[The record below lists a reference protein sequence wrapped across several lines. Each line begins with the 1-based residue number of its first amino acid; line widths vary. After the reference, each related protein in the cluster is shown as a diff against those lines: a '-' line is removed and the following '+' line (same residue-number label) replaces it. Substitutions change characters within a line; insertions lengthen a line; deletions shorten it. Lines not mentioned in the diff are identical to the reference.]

1 MWAQTWS
8 GIMDLVIP
16 YPDATQVDAT
26 PAMLA
31 QVNEH
36 ELGTHTHVYPGEDDT
51 EICIDAEGNRL
62 TI

>member
-1 MWAQTWS
+1 
-8 GIMDLVIP
+8 MDLVIP

-31 QVNEH
+31 QVNAH
-36 ELGTHTHVYPGEDDT
+36 ELGTHTHVFTGEDDT
-51 EICIDAEGNRL
+51 EICPEAEGNRM